1 MNAAALLRA
10 AAAELEAAGVP
21 SPEWDAER
29 LLRHVTGWDRATLV
43 AQPGSP
49 VDDAAADRFR
59 SLVDRRAARVPLQH
73 IVGTQAFWRHDFLVT
88 PDVLVPRPETELLVE
103 TGLDLLRGVPR
114 PVIVDVGTGSGC
126 IALSLAT
133 ELEVGEVHA
142 TDISESALV
151 VARENARRL
160 GLAER
165 VAFHHGDLLA
175 PVAALAGRVD
185 LVVSNPP
192 YVDPADR
199 DALAPEVRDHEPAV
213 ALFPPGDALSIYR
226 RLAPDAL
233 ALLRPGGWLAVEV
246 GQGQAAAVAATLGAA
261 GLAPRAPATDL
272 QGIARVVSAV
282 WSGFRAIRDPLVG
295 SSRSDT

>member
-1 MNAAALLRA
+1 MTAAALLRA
-10 AAAELEAAGVP
+10 AAAELQAAGVP

-29 LLRHVTGWDRATLV
+29 LLRHVTGWDRATFIAHPDSLIGDDAVSRLRQLV
-43 AQPGSP
+43 A
-49 VDDAAADRFR
+49 
-59 SLVDRRAARVPLQH
+59 RRAARVPLQH
-73 IVGTQAFWRHDFLVT
+73 LVGVQAFWRHDFVVT

-103 TGLDLLRGVPR
+103 TALGLLRGTDH

-126 IALSLAT
+126 IALSLAA
-133 ELEVGEVHA
+133 ERDDAEVHA
-142 TDISESALV
+142 TDVSVAALG

-185 LVVSNPP
+185 LVLSNPP

-199 DALAPEVRDHEPAV
+199 DSLEPEVRDHEPAL
-213 ALFPPGDALSIYR
+213 ALFPPGDALSVYR
-226 RLAPDAL
+226 RLGPDAV

-246 GQGQAAAVAATLGAA
+246 GQGQAAEVAAIFDAA
-261 GLAPRAPATDL
+261 GLVRREPVADL
-272 QGIARVVSAV
+272 QGIARVVVA
-282 WSGFRAIRDPLVG
+282 
-295 SSRSDT
+295 SRH